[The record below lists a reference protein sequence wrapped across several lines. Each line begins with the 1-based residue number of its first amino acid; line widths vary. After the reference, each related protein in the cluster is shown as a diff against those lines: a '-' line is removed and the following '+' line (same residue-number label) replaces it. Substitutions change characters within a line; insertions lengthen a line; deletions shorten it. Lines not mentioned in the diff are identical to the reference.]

1 MRRHSKA
8 SPTSRCE
15 RRHRRRLCLALV
27 AAVLLP
33 AGGALAADP
42 AAPPLPA
49 GVAATI
55 DQVQAKPRYLHS
67 TWGLEVRD
75 LATGEVL
82 AAQNSDK
89 LFVPGSIMKTFATAA
104 ALQHLGPRYR
114 FHTPVYRTGPVRG
127 GTMSGNLVLV
137 ASGDFSMGLRDRRD
151 GTLGFDS
158 TPQIDHNYA
167 DTGLPGPTLL
177 AGSRPLAGLDRLA
190 REVRNSGIRRVRGD
204 VAIDDRLFQ
213 PFGGWPDGLI
223 SPVWINENVIDISST
238 PTRPGA
244 RAKVTWRPHSGA
256 WRVVS
261 AVRTGPRGSD
271 PALRVAAA
279 GPGVIRI
286 SGRVPAGGRSV
297 LDLFQIP
304 DPASFARTAFIE
316 ALRRN
321 GVAVSA
327 TPAGDNPERLLPRR
341 RSYRAAARVAERVSP
356 PLSEFTKV
364 ILKVSYNRGADLMVC
379 LVAAKLGSRN
389 CEDGLAG
396 EIHNNTLLGAPPTV
410 ALPFD
415 GAGSD
420 DRDRTSASAMTS
432 FLRAVSGR
440 RYGATLRAGLPVLG
454 VDGTLATVGKGT
466 PAAGKI
472 QAKTGTRVGFISGG
486 IGIAGA
492 ETHVGYIDAASGR
505 SLVFADLIR
514 DIPLSK
520 PTEIIDIDQDL
531 GAIEAAIQQAY

>member
-8 SPTSRCE
+8 SPASRRK
-15 RRHRRRLCLALV
+15 RRHPRRLCLALI
-27 AAVLLP
+27 AAALLP
-33 AGGALAADP
+33 ADGALGADP
-42 AAPPLPA
+42 SAPPLPDS
-49 GVAATI
+49 VAATI
-55 DQVQAKPRYLHS
+55 AQVQAKPLYSHS
-67 TWGLEVRD
+67 AWGLEVRD

-82 AAQNSDK
+82 AAQNSEQ

-104 ALQHLGPRYR
+104 ALRHLGPGYR
-114 FHTPVYRTGPVRG
+114 FRTPVFRTGPVRG

-158 TPQIDHNYA
+158 MPQIDHNYA

-177 AGSRPLAGLDRLA
+177 AGSQPLSGLDRLA
-190 REVRNSGIRRVRGD
+190 REVRRSGIRQIVGD
-204 VAIDDRLFQ
+204 VAIDDRLFR
-213 PFGGWPDGLI
+213 PFAGWPDGLI
-223 SPVWINENVIDISST
+223 SPIWINENVIDITST
-238 PTRPGA
+238 PTRPGQRA
-244 RAKVTWRPHSGA
+244 RVAWRPHSAA

-261 AVRTGPRGSD
+261 AVRTGARGSD
-271 PALRVAAA
+271 PSLRVTAAA
-279 GPGVIRI
+279 PGVVRI
-286 SGRVPAGGRSV
+286 SGRVPAGGGSV

-327 TPAGDNPERLLPRR
+327 TATGDNPERLLPRP
-341 RSYRAAARVAERVSP
+341 RSYRAATRVAERVSP

-379 LVAAKLGSRN
+379 LLAAKLGSRT

-396 EIHNNTLLGAPPTV
+396 EIHNNTLLGAPPTT

-420 DRDRTSASAMTS
+420 DRDRTSPAAMTS
-432 FLRAVSGR
+432 FLRAVSGQ
-440 RYGATLRAGLPVLG
+440 RYGPALRAGLPVLG
-454 VDGTLATVGKGT
+454 VDGTLATIGKGT

-472 QAKTGTRVGFISGG
+472 QAKTGTRVGFISGRV
-486 IGIAGA
+486 GIAGA
-492 ETHVGYIDAASGR
+492 VTHVGYIDAASGR
-505 SLVFADLIR
+505 VLVFADLIR

-520 PTEIIDIDQDL
+520 PTEISGIDQDL